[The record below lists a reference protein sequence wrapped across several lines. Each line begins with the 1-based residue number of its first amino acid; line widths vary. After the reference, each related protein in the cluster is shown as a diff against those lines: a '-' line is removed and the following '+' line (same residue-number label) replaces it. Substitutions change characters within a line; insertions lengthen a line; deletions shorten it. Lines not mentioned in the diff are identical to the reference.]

1 MTLLKRGSLVLTST
15 AAAFLT
21 VLGVASEAAAAG
33 YPVVGTSNVNARSGP
48 GTSYQII
55 KTYKPGTNISI
66 TCQTPGETITGP
78 LGTSNIWDK
87 TSDGVYVSD
96 TYVKT
101 GADGYVTG
109 RCSGSGS

>member
-1 MTLLKRGSLVLTST
+1 MKLLKRRSLLLTST

-21 VLGVASEAAAAG
+21 VLGTASEAAAAG
-33 YPVVGTSNVNARSGP
+33 YPIVGTSNVNARSGP

-55 KTYKPGTNISI
+55 KTYKPGEVISI
-66 TCQTPGETITGP
+66 VCQTPGETITGP

-87 TSDGVYVSD
+87 TADNVYVSD

-101 GADGYVTG
+101 GSDGYVAKH
-109 RCSGSGS
+109 C

>member
-1 MTLLKRGSLVLTST
+1 MLAST

-21 VLGVASEAAAAG
+21 VLGAASQASAAG
-33 YPVVGTSNVNARSGP
+33 YPVVGTSDVNARSGP

-55 KTYKPGTNISI
+55 KTYKPGQNLTLV
-66 TCQTPGETITGP
+66 CQTPGETITGP

-87 TSDGVYVSD
+87 TADGVYVSD

-101 GADGYVTG
+101 GSDGYVTR
-109 RCSGSGS
+109 RC

>member
-1 MTLLKRGSLVLTST
+1 MTSLKRGSLLLAGT

-21 VLGVASEAAAAG
+21 VLGTASQAAAAG
-33 YPVVGTSNVNARSGP
+33 YPVVGTSDVNARSGP

-55 KTYKPGTNISI
+55 KTYKPGT
-66 TCQTPGETITGP
+66 TLTLVCQTPGETITGP

-87 TSDGVYVSD
+87 TADGVYVSD

-101 GADGYVTG
+101 GSDGYVTR
-109 RCSGSGS
+109 RC

>member
-1 MTLLKRGSLVLTST
+1 MSLLKRRATVL
-15 AAAFLT
+15 AGVAGAFLT
-21 VLGVASEAAAAG
+21 VLGTASVASAAS
-33 YPVVGTSNVNARSGP
+33 YPIVGTSNVNARSGP

-66 TCQTPGETITGP
+66 VCQTPGETITGP

-87 TSDGVYVSD
+87 TSDGVFVSD

-101 GADGYVTG
+101 GSDGYVV
-109 RCSGSGS
+109 RQCSGV

>member
-1 MTLLKRGSLVLTST
+1 MSFVKRRAVVL
-15 AAAFLT
+15 AGVAGAFLT
-21 VLGVASEAAAAG
+21 VLGTASVASAAG

-55 KTYKPGTNISI
+55 KTYKPGTTISI
-66 TCQTPGETITGP
+66 VCQTPGETITGP

-101 GADGYVTG
+101 GSDGYVAQ
-109 RCSGSGS
+109 RCSGS

>member
-21 VLGVASEAAAAG
+21 VLGAASEASAAG

-48 GTSYQII
+48 GTSYQIL
-55 KTYKPGTNISI
+55 KTYKPGTNLSI
-66 TCQTPGETITGP
+66 VCQTPGETITGP

-87 TSDGVYVSD
+87 TADGVYVSD
-96 TYVKT
+96 TYIKT
-101 GADGYVTG
+101 GSDGYVASH
-109 RCSGSGS
+109 C